1 MYSLSETATP
11 GRGKDLLQR
20 RHDTTDEETSCG
32 GSNQLKSNGD
42 DSCIKGDSD
51 LDPNFTEEVTIY
63 IGDEVLEP
71 EPKGTVCLKL
81 TKAAL

>member
-1 MYSLSETATP
+1 MQSLSETATP

-20 RHDTTDEETSCG
+20 RHKTADEETSCG
-32 GSNQLKSNGD
+32 GGNQLKNNGD
-42 DSCIKGDSD
+42 DSCVKGGSD

-71 EPKGTVCLKL
+71 KPKGTVYL
-81 TKAAL
+81 TIMKAAL